1 MPIVILLNAL
11 PLLGVLFLDWQ
22 SFDIILLYWV
32 ENVLIGI
39 LAVARFFYLGLTRSF
54 GLLFLGLFFTVHY
67 GGFCMGHLV
76 FLVGLF
82 SDGHLPTQSLSEVP
96 NYLLHP
102 VMLVSIVSLL
112 ILHARE
118 YWRQNLDLAQEDPNK
133 AMSAPYKRIV
143 VLHIVLIGSGFLLS
157 ATGEPVAG
165 LLLLI
170 VLKTAFDIRQER
182 KQVLP
187 KTAGVD

>member
-1 MPIVILLNAL
+1 MFIVILLNAL

-39 LAVARFFYLGLTRSF
+39 LAVGRFFYLGLTRSF
-54 GLLFLGLFFTVHY
+54 GLLFLGLFFTLHY

-82 SDGHLPTQSLSEVP
+82 SEGHLPAQSISEVP
-96 NYLLHP
+96 SYLLHP
-102 VMLVSIVSLL
+102 VMLASILSLL
-112 ILHARE
+112 ILHGRE
-118 YWRQNLDLAQEDPNK
+118 IWRSDLALVQDDPNK

-143 VLHIVLIGSGFLLS
+143 VLHIALIGSGFLLS
-157 ATGEPVAG
+157 ATGEPLAG

-170 VLKTAFDIRQER
+170 VLKTAFDVHRER
-182 KQVLP
+182 KQPADVVV
-187 KTAGVD
+187 A